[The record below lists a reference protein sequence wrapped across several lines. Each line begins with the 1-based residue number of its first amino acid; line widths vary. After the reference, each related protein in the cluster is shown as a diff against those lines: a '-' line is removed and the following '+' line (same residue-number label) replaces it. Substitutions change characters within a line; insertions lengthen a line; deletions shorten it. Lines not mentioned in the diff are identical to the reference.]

1 MADTDNT
8 EAFEVT
14 GDSLIV
20 GADGEGVGK
29 GGTVRLDPERT
40 NIPALIAG
48 GHVKPATKSAEKA
61 TEKAVEQQAPGR
73 A

>member
-1 MADTDNT
+1 MSDNT
-8 EAFEVT
+8 EAFEVV

-20 GADGEGVGK
+20 GADGKSVSK

-40 NIPALIAG
+40 NITALIAG
-48 GHVKPATKSAEKA
+48 GHVKPATKAAEKA
-61 TEKAVEQQAPGR
+61 TEKAAAEQTPDR